1 LLESGEVDVA
11 ALQEIKVFAREIVPN
26 DAHKVHRGK
35 EAGSHG
41 GVAGR
46 ASEKVC
52 MFFKRGFD
60 GVECDGSNYEYR
72 HGDGVV

>member
-11 ALQEIKVFAREIVPN
+11 ALQEIKVFARKIVTN
-26 DAHKVHRGK
+26 DAHKVHRRK
-35 EAGSHG
+35 EAGPHG

-52 MFFKRGFD
+52 VFLKRGFD
-60 GVECDGSNYEYR
+60 GVECDGANYKYR
-72 HGDGVV
+72 HGDRVG